1 MSECVCERESDSE
14 RESARVK
21 KAHYISGPLSFC
33 AQHVMLALSQV
44 SGSVYRGWVVLGSGL
59 TDVLDDAL
67 VDAASDEH
75 GLEVFGAVKKPFHDR
90 VLVCV
95 SHVEIRC
102 SSGDGNDDLPRQ
114 DMSCTHAHMQVCSLY
129 RPGQATGVNVPA

>member
-1 MSECVCERESDSE
+1 MCERERQRE
-14 RESARVK
+14 RERAREK
-21 KAHYISGPLSFC
+21 SPL
-33 AQHVMLALSQV
+33 HLRALVLLCTARDASSVPV

-102 SSGDGNDDLPRQ
+102 SSGDGNDDLPRR

-129 RPGQATGVNVPA
+129 RPGQATGVNMPA